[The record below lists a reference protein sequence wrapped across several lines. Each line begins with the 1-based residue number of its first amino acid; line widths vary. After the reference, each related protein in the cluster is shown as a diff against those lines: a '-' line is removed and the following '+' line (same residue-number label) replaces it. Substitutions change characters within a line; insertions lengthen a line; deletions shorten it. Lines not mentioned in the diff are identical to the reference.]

1 MAGVTRSLFVG
12 AHARS
17 RSWRRCSADLFCLA
31 CQLWMAANLAAILL
45 SCSSSFSHRL
55 SGVTR
60 REERTLATGG
70 SSGATGTLV
79 GDVPFSGTCQ
89 GEVPLLPCVDND
101 AAEQVVIPAP
111 GWLNEARGAAADDR
125 GEELA
130 TRTAAVIDA
139 PAGACAGACEVT
151 ARVRP
156 MASAR
161 RRAPDMTW
169 ANGQILCPN

>member
-1 MAGVTRSLFVG
+1 MAGTCVWYARTSRRPDLRPRVDVELKLKSKASAHDTVDGRLDDGCGSFMQRGGVTRSLFVG

-31 CQLWMAANLAAILL
+31 CQLWMAANLALSLL

-55 SGVTR
+55 SGVTQGR
-60 REERTLATGG
+60 ERTLATGG

-101 AAEQVVIPAP
+101 AAEQVVDSR
-111 GWLNEARGAAADDR
+111 ARVVER
-125 GEELA
+125 GEG
-130 TRTAAVIDA
+130 R
-139 PAGACAGACEVT
+139 GG
-151 ARVRP
+151 
-156 MASAR
+156 
-161 RRAPDMTW
+161 
-169 ANGQILCPN
+169 G